1 MSQSVPWYGAGR
13 HVPLLMV
20 PTGIEGAGPGV
31 GAGGVGAGGVGVG
44 GVGVGVGGVGDGAS
58 GGHVQFDV
66 PHCGHG

>member
-1 MSQSVPWYGAGR
+1 
-13 HVPLLMV
+13 MV